1 MQKDS
6 QIASWGAEDHPSV
19 ELLRQHEEGTLP
31 SHLDHQLEKHLLDCE
46 LCTDVLQGIALT
58 DRSRTRSN
66 VYKIGQR
73 IKNRLRKQRKRTLLH
88 GLSDWRIVIAL
99 LMLGCLLGLLLFFL
113 YMKSLPSQ
121 QTPDAAPKLKNQPVQ
136 NTVSENKSDYQF

>member
-1 MQKDS
+1 MQKDD
-6 QIASWGAEDHPSV
+6 QITSWGAVDHPSV
-19 ELLRQHEEGTLP
+19 ELLRQYEEGTLP
-31 SHLDHQLEKHLLDCE
+31 SHIDHKLERHLLDCE

-58 DRSRTRSN
+58 DRTRTRSS

-73 IKNRLRKQRKRTLLH
+73 IKNRLRKQRKRTILH

-113 YMKSLPSQ
+113 YMRSLPSQ
-121 QTPDAAPKLKNQPVQ
+121 HVPDATPDQKCSRPRTRQ
-136 NTVSENKSDYQF
+136 